1 MKKDFL
7 LLGGSVVLTVAMV
20 LGMIHWLA
28 PDLLGRPTDMQL
40 VQLDEKVPAFYDGVF
55 RDTQPGMAYS
65 QLKDPLT
72 RIRNQPL
79 QARMSRL
86 GPHDIMGFRNR
97 EVPVVADIVTIGD
110 SMTYGN
116 NVYMEQ
122 NWPHQ
127 LAAHLQLENISVYN
141 MSTGGWAAVQYL
153 DMFNKALKFKPHI
166 VVVAFYS
173 GNDPLETFAMVYGN
187 DNWGWLKPDRTLSAA
202 DAPRV
207 TYPAPES
214 DQWSVDFQDGVAAIF
229 TPELRLASNQDHP
242 AVHAGYAVMSSVAE
256 RISNKARE
264 SGVKVLFTVIPTKE
278 LVYAKKVQQEG
289 LEIPPAYAALVK
301 QEADNIERVAAHIRA
316 LPDTYYVDV
325 VAPLQTAGLGPT
337 MLYADTINGHPEM
350 AGYTVIGETL
360 SKTIDALLPRRP
372 RGLYAQ
378 ISENEFSMLLIN
390 DEGLWYFNSQ
400 DIIEQNGWPA
410 GTVATI
416 DERDIVNIPFQGI
429 ITSVDPAR
437 FGPACCN
444 AN

>member
-1 MKKDFL
+1 MKKEVFL
-7 LLGGSVVLTVAMV
+7 LVGSVVLTVVMV
-20 LGMIHWLA
+20 LGMVRWFA
-28 PDLLGRPTDMQL
+28 PGLLGRTTDMQL

-55 RDTQPGMAYS
+55 RDTHEGTGDH

-79 QARMSRL
+79 QSRMSRL

-97 EVPVVADIVTIGD
+97 EVPIVADVVTIGD

-127 LAAHLQLENISVYN
+127 LATHSRIDALSVYN

-153 DMFNKALKFKPHI
+153 DMFTKAVKFKPHV
-166 VVVAFYS
+166 VVVAFYT

-187 DNWGWLKPDRTLSAA
+187 ENWRWLMPDSTLSAT

-207 TYPAPES
+207 TYPVPES
-214 DQWSVDFQDGVAAIF
+214 DQWPVEFQDGVTAIF

-242 AVHAGYAVMSSVAE
+242 AVQAGYAVMSSVAE
-256 RISNKARE
+256 RISNQARA
-264 SGVKVLFTVIPTKE
+264 SGVKVLFTIIPTKE
-278 LVYAKKVQQEG
+278 LVYAKKVQQED
-289 LEIPPAYAALVK
+289 LEAPPAFTTLVK
-301 QEADNIERVAAHIRA
+301 REAENIERVAGQIRA
-316 LPDTYYVDV
+316 LPDTHYVDV
-325 VAPLQTAGLGPT
+325 VAPLQAAGLGPAK
-337 MLYADTINGHPEM
+337 LYGDTINGHPEM
-350 AGYTVIGETL
+350 EGYAVIGKTL
-360 SKTIDALLPRRP
+360 SKKIDTLLPSRP

-378 ISENEFSMLLIN
+378 MSEHEFSMLLIN

-410 GTVATI
+410 GTVPTI
-416 DERDIVNIPFQGI
+416 DERDIVNISFQGT

-444 AN
+444 LD